1 MSTAIMEAPME
12 PAPLDYA
19 RVTPAAPVSIP
30 KIRPSRG
37 HLWILLLITLLGGLL
52 RFSYPTK
59 PLLWGDDAYT
69 VYRTHA
75 DYQSMLDILQY
86 DGFTP
91 LHYELYWLLGR
102 AAGTETSSMTR
113 DANGEP
119 GPPVVHSTGMRPGV
133 LRLLP
138 AFFGTLMVPAMYLL
152 AVQLV
157 RRKTALVI
165 ALVTACS
172 AYLLGYSRDMK
183 MYMMVWCFSALSAG
197 CLLWWFRANTRLSW
211 LAWVAASLA
220 MASSHMTGMALLPF
234 EAIFFLTRSNV
245 HWKQS
250 ILFIFGLAIIII
262 PPAGY
267 ITQFNTWAQDNVE
280 DFGFE
285 VEGLGWIGPY
295 NAGRTG
301 PQLARYVGSAYLF
314 SWEWPKPVTPGER
327 LSADPSTDRT
337 VPPWI
342 LTTLKST
349 ATLFLILAAFGA
361 MPWSRRLRGLDPET
375 ITALLPHERAPQPWW
390 RVFLWVGLWLVLPI
404 YFMYCRSVPDFAG
417 PKDWWTDFSNMLAGN
432 AWLTKEGTTNPYFWL
447 FLGIAATIAAVC
459 TWVFPRFRRAL
470 VWLVPAAAGLLLMV
484 SLLRS
489 GVPKTMPK
497 GIEWIP
503 ALGRPFFE
511 WADMLSEPFVL
522 TCLVILLPGLLIF
535 YSGPTWSRRIGR
547 LVQFVL
553 VSAVLV
559 ASCWLVYTLIQQK
572 FEKELAQAAEKAH
585 DPQFIRRYGTP
596 RAYVTKVVWASI
608 FMPRY
613 VGFAWIAFCIA
624 LCTLLMR
631 LPTRPLRFVAIL
643 LLVAVNL
650 SQFSG
655 RLFAGTEP
663 PLDRVA
669 VDSWSVDSHNEHPD
683 VTTRVYINDTPVGG
697 SGHPGWGTMVG
708 QQGKY
713 YLGLAR
719 GYWIHP
725 TEWKSA
731 RGSEYFDIGSRIA
744 PGGGN
749 PRAAPRGRSAFPDPA
764 TIALDAR
771 RSPQVKRIIVWD
783 KFFDET
789 VEHKDRLET
798 LLGSSWKV
806 ASEQDYNVRF
816 HWNWSDLYV
825 YRRTEYVRK

>member
-1 MSTAIMEAPME
+1 MTTAIMEAPAE
-12 PAPLDYA
+12 TAPLDYVSA
-19 RVTPAAPVSIP
+19 PRPPAAPVQ
-30 KIRPSRG
+30 KLRPSRK
-37 HLWILLLITLLGGLL
+37 HLWLLLLITVLGGVL

-102 AAGTETSSMTR
+102 AAGTETSPMTR

-119 GPPVVHSTGMRPGV
+119 GPPIVHSTGMRPQV

-220 MASSHMTGMALLPF
+220 MASSHMTGMALLPL

-262 PPAGY
+262 PPAAY

-314 SWEWPKPVTPGER
+314 SWEWPKPYTPGER
-327 LSADPSTDRT
+327 LSGDPSTDRT
-337 VPPWI
+337 IPPWI

-361 MPWSRRLRGLDPET
+361 MPWSRRLRGLGADAIAP
-375 ITALLPHERAPQPWW
+375 LLPHEKPPQPWW

-417 PKDWWTDFSNMLAGN
+417 PKDWWTDFCNLLAGD
-432 AWLTKEGTTNPYFWL
+432 AWLTQEGTTNHYFWL
-447 FLGIAATIAAVC
+447 FLGVAAAIAAIF
-459 TWVFPRFRRAL
+459 TWIFPRFRRAL

-484 SLLRS
+484 SILRS
-489 GVPKTMPK
+489 GVPRPTPK
-497 GIEWIP
+497 GLDWIP
-503 ALGRPFFE
+503 AIGRPFFT

-522 TCLVILLPGLLIF
+522 TCLAILLPGLLIY

-547 LVQFVL
+547 IVQFL
-553 VSAVLV
+553 LIAAVLV

-572 FEKELAQAAEKAH
+572 FDKELAQATAH
-585 DPQFIRRYGTP
+585 ANEPRIKRYGSP
-596 RAYVTKVVWASI
+596 LQYVTRYVWASI

-631 LPTRPLRFVAIL
+631 LPTRPLRVIAIV

-650 SQFSG
+650 AQFSG

-669 VDSWSVDSHNEHPD
+669 VDAWSVDSHNKKDADP
-683 VTTRVYINDTPVGG
+683 TTRVYINDTPVGG
-697 SGHPGWGTMVG
+697 SGHPGWGTMLG

-725 TEWKSA
+725 TEWKTSA
-731 RGSEYFDIGSRIA
+731 GNQYFDIGSRSSA
-744 PGGGN
+744 RGS
-749 PRAAPRGRSAFPDPA
+749 PRTRQGQIDYSS
-764 TIALDAR
+764 IALDAR
-771 RSPQVKRIIVWD
+771 RSPQIKRIIVWD

-789 VEHKDRLET
+789 IDHQDRLIT
-798 LLGSSWKV
+798 ALGPTWKL
-806 ASEQDYNVRF
+806 ASEKDYNVRF

-825 YRRTEYVRK
+825 YRRSEYVRK

>member
-1 MSTAIMEAPME
+1 MTTAIIEAPPP
-12 PAPLDYA
+12 PAPPETALIY
-19 RVTPAAPVSIP
+19 RAPIP
-30 KIRPSRG
+30 VRQIRPSYR
-37 HLWILLLITLLGGLL
+37 HLYLLLAITILGGLL
-52 RFSYPTK
+52 RFSFPTH

-75 DYQSMLDILQY
+75 DYQSMLDILQH

-91 LHYELYWLLGR
+91 LHYELYWLVGR
-102 AAGTETSSMTR
+102 ISGTRNSPITR
-113 DANGEP
+113 DTAGVE
-119 GPPVVHSTGMRPGV
+119 GPPVVHSIGMTPQA
-133 LRLLP
+133 LRILP
-138 AFFGTLMVPAMYLL
+138 AFFGTLMIPAMYFL

-197 CLLWWFRANTRLSW
+197 CLLWWFRVNTPLAY
-211 LAWVAASLA
+211 LAWVATSLA

-250 ILFIFGLAIIII
+250 ILFVIGLAVIII

-267 ITQFNTWAQDNVE
+267 ITQFNVWAQEKVE

-301 PQLARYVGSAYLF
+301 PQLARYVASAYLL

-337 VPPWI
+337 VPVWI
-342 LTTLKST
+342 LASLKAATTF
-349 ATLFLILAAFGA
+349 FLLLAVVGA
-361 MPWSRRLRGLDPET
+361 MPWSRRLRGLNPDET
-375 ITALLPHERAPQPWW
+375 LPQPWW
-390 RVFLWVGLWLVLPI
+390 RVFLWLSLWLVLPI
-404 YFMYCRSVPDFAG
+404 YFMYCRSVHDFVA
-417 PKDWWTDFSNMLAGN
+417 PKEWFNEFALALAGS
-432 AWLTKEGTTNPYFWL
+432 AWQKTDGTVSGYFWL
-447 FLGIAATIAAVC
+447 FLAIPALILAVFA
-459 TWVFPRFRRAL
+459 WIFPRLRRAL
-470 VWLVPAAAGLLLMV
+470 VWLIPTAAGVILLV
-484 SLLRS
+484 TLLRN
-489 GVPKTMPK
+489 GLPRTVPK
-497 GIEWIP
+497 GLDWLP
-503 ALGRPFFE
+503 AILQPFFT
-511 WADMLSEPFVL
+511 WADWLSEPFIFTSLAIV
-522 TCLVILLPGLLIF
+522 LPGLLI
-535 YSGPTWSRRIGR
+535 YHCAPDWKKRAGR
-547 LVQFVL
+547 VLQFAIVT
-553 VSAVLV
+553 AVLI
-559 ASCWLVYTLIQQK
+559 ASCCLLYTLIQNK
-572 FEKELAQAAEKAH
+572 FTKELAQATKLFEEK
-585 DPQFIRRYGTP
+585 PQMARSYGTP
-596 RAYVTKVVWASI
+596 LAYVTKVVWASI

-631 LPTRPLRFVAIL
+631 LPTRPLRIIAIT

-650 SQFSG
+650 AQFSG

-669 VDSWSVDSHNEHPD
+669 ADAWKVDSHNDQADH
-683 VTTRVYINDTPVGG
+683 TTRVFINDTPVGG
-697 SGHPGWGTMVG
+697 SGHPGWGTLLG

-725 TEWKSA
+725 KEWKSSSGA
-731 RGSEYFDIGSRIA
+731 QYFDVASSGGRAGPGRPTPRTRAGAIDYSSIA
-744 PGGGN
+744 
-749 PRAAPRGRSAFPDPA
+749 SE
-764 TIALDAR
+764 AR
-771 RSPQVKRIIVWD
+771 RSPQIKQIIVWE
-783 KFFDET
+783 KYFDET
-789 VEHKDRLET
+789 IDHADRL
-798 LLGSSWKV
+798 LPMLGSGWKL
-806 ASEQDYNVRF
+806 SSQQDYNVRF
-816 HWNWSDLYV
+816 HWNWSNLYI
-825 YRRTEYVRK
+825 YRRSEYVRE